1 MGIDPVHHFIE
12 VMRET
17 TEDKDNFHRGKV
29 KKKGEEKMKTRMNL
43 KKPRIKK
50 RYQNP
55 YSLWRGNKSIVYLT
69 SKNVPLKL

>member
-29 KKKGEEKMKTRMNL
+29 KKKGEETKNPGVL
-43 KKPRIKK
+43 KISLKFWGIRLYLQFKK
-50 RYQNP
+50 NGILERQITI
-55 YSLWRGNKSIVYLT
+55 LAV
-69 SKNVPLKL
+69 